1 LADIWRNI
9 GKIINVRFLKITVG
23 NRGTIAITKRKQN
36 MQIKTQDGT
45 ASVASAGV
53 GGAGLGLGIA
63 GTALGLLNGNGGN
76 ILGGLF
82 GGGNNCNSLMSELA
96 KEKAERFAE
105 KTGAEIYNAMFSQ
118 YKELAQATT
127 NIDKR
132 VSALEVAGPLREQL
146 VEQKI
151 DCCCSKM
158 SAGLAA
164 LQAVVDGITKT
175 VVPITT
181 VCPNPMP
188 QYNSWTAPT
197 TGA

>member
-1 LADIWRNI
+1 
-9 GKIINVRFLKITVG
+9 
-23 NRGTIAITKRKQN
+23 
-36 MQIKTQDGT
+36 MQIKTQDGM
-45 ASVASAGV
+45 ANVASAGV

-82 GGGNNCNSLMSELA
+82 GGGNQTTALMSDLA

-105 KTGAEIYNAMFSQ
+105 KTGAEIYNAMFAQ

-146 VEQKI
+146 VNQRI
-151 DCCCSKM
+151 DCCCGQM

-164 LQAVVDGITKT
+164 LQNVVANITKT
-175 VVPITT
+175 VVPNSSICPGWGDVTITPAT
-181 VCPNPMP
+181 T
-188 QYNSWTAPT
+188 TA
-197 TGA
+197 GA